1 MVIYFT
7 LVNSTQMVKLTKMQ
21 LKLTQ
26 YDNGG
31 YYQWAVTISEVAK
44 HIHFTQRM
52 WRSIKSASDK
62 TLSGI
67 VMGSEYK
74 DK

>member
-7 LVNSTQMVKLTKMQ
+7 LVNSTQLVKLTKMQ

-31 YYQWAVTISEVAK
+31 YYQWAVTTSEVAK
-44 HIHFTQRM
+44 HVHFLQRM
-52 WRSIKSASDK
+52 WRSTERTSD
-62 TLSGI
+62 LIQSGI
-67 VMGSEYK
+67 VMGSKSK
-74 DK
+74 DE